1 MKLRYFFLTVSLVSI
16 LVACDK
22 KKTDANKAGA
32 DSTQKTTATDS
43 STSSATTTVSETA
56 AAAES
61 TAAANVPA
69 GKEKIAYI
77 DGQGLLS
84 LIPEYIAAG
93 KKAEEL
99 YRTKAAEIQSLE
111 AEMQKK
117 YANYQQFAE
126 KLSES
131 ERKSREDELNAMGQK
146 LQEMQ
151 YKGENELQKEQ
162 ARLAKPI
169 IDRANK
175 AIKEVAKENGYTFV
189 IDVSMQGTLL
199 YADSTRDIMGL
210 VKQKLGLKGK
220 K

>member
-1 MKLRYFFLTVSLVSI
+1 MKLRYFLLTVSLVSI
-16 LVACDK
+16 FVACDK
-22 KKTDANKAGA
+22 KKGDANKAKT
-32 DSTQKTTATDS
+32 DSTKTTTDT
-43 STSSATTTVSETA
+43 STSSATTTISETA

-99 YRTKAAEIQSLE
+99 YKAKAAEIQSLE

-126 KLSES
+126 KLSEA
-131 ERKSREDELNAMGQK
+131 ERKSREDELNAMGQR

-162 ARLAKPI
+162 ARLGKPI

-175 AIKEVAKENGYTFV
+175 AIREVAKENGYTFV

>member
-1 MKLRYFFLTVSLVSI
+1 MKLRYFLLTISLVSVF
-16 LVACDK
+16 VACDK
-22 KKTDANKAGA
+22 KKGDANKA
-32 DSTQKTTATDS
+32 ATDS
-43 STSSATTTVSETA
+43 TKKTTDTTASSATTTISETA

-84 LIPEYIAAG
+84 LMPEYIAAG
-93 KKAEEL
+93 KKAEEI
-99 YRTKAAEIQSLE
+99 YRAKAAEIQSLQ
-111 AEMQKK
+111 ADMQKK
-117 YANYQQFAE
+117 YANYQEFGP

-131 ERKSREDELNAMGQK
+131 ERKSREDELTALDQK
-146 LQEMQ
+146 LQELQ

-175 AIKEVAKENGYTFV
+175 AIQDVAKEHGYTFV
-189 IDVSMQGTLL
+189 IDASMQGTIL
-199 YADSTRDIMGL
+199 YADSTRDIMAL
-210 VKQKLGLKGK
+210 VKQKLGLKTK